1 MPVGVT
7 SGDRPLILSMPHV
20 GDVFPGSTADGLVS
34 RELALRDGDWGIPDL
49 YSFAAQLGVTIVC
62 AQVSR
67 TVIDVNR
74 SPDGASLYPGQAT
87 TGLCPLTTFDG
98 VALYRPGCEPEKAEI
113 ARRRDTVFAPYH
125 AALAGEIARL
135 RHAHPR
141 VVVYDCHSIRSV
153 VPRLFDGILPILN
166 IGTNGG
172 TSAAPEL
179 EARVTAACERSGL
192 SRVVNGRFRGGYIT
206 RHYGQPAD
214 GVHAIQME
222 IAMRGYLDE
231 TALPWPPAYDPVRAA
246 PLTAVLT
253 DIFNQILN
261 WVEQP

>member
-1 MPVGVT
+1 MWGTVIRGE
-7 SGDRPLILSMPHV
+7 RQLILSMPHV
-20 GDVFPGSTADGLVS
+20 GDAFPGSTADGLVS
-34 RELALRDGDWGIPDL
+34 RELGLRDGDWGIPDL
-49 YSFAAQLGVTIVC
+49 YSFAMQLGVTIVR

-98 VALYRPGCEPEKAEI
+98 VALHRPGCEPDDTEI
-113 ARRRDTVFAPYH
+113 ARRREAIFEPYH
-125 AALAGEIARL
+125 AALAAEIARL
-135 RHAHPR
+135 RDRHAN

-153 VPRLFDGILPILN
+153 VPRLFEGTLPMLN

-172 TSAAPEL
+172 TSAAPNL
-179 EARVTAACERSGL
+179 EANVTAACERSGL
-192 SRVVNGRFRGGYIT
+192 SHIVNGRFRGGYIT
-206 RHYGQPAD
+206 RHYGRPAE

-231 TALPWPPAYDPVRAA
+231 TALPWPPQFDPARAA
-246 PLTAVLT
+246 PLTATLT
-253 DIFNQILN
+253 DILANILD
-261 WVEQP
+261 WAEQP